1 VQVINQ
7 ENGGLSVARN
17 NGLHMAQGEYVWF
30 VDSDD
35 WINEGCLRR
44 ITRKLKNELDILQL
58 QFRWAYDDEE
68 KSFDELVASMDQGI
82 LVTDVSG
89 LHAGLNPI
97 SGAFNVQASGFEI
110 KDGKIDRPVTLF
122 VVSSN
127 FYELLNNIEEI
138 ASDLEE
144 NFIDVA
150 APSVK
155 IKSVMISGK

>member
-1 VQVINQ
+1 MHNLASADFFN
-7 ENGGLSVARN
+7 EKPTGNGFKAGVAGSVN
-17 NGLHMAQGEYVWF
+17 VSPTNLYLEPG
-30 VDSDD
+30 
-35 WINEGCLRR
+35 
-44 ITRKLKNELDILQL
+44 T
-58 QFRWAYDDEE
+58 
-68 KSFDELVASMDQGI
+68 KSFDDLVASMDSGI

-138 ASDLEE
+138 ASDLEN
-144 NFIDVA
+144 NFIGVA